1 MSHLRTP
8 LSQVKGLG
16 SAKEGTGHFWVQRL
30 TAIGLVPLIL
40 WLSFSIAALPGM
52 DYVSIREWISS
63 PFTSIMLILFL
74 IAGFY
79 HAKLGLQTVIED
91 YIGNHSTRTVMI
103 IIVSFLAT
111 ILAVTGVFSVLRI
124 AFAT

>member
-1 MSHLRTP
+1 MSNLRTP

-16 SAKEGTGHFWVQRL
+16 SAKEGTGHFWIQRL
-30 TAIGLVPLIL
+30 TAIALVPLVL
-40 WLSFSIAALPGM
+40 WLGFSIACLPGM

-63 PFTSIMLILFL
+63 PFTSILLILFV
-74 IAGFY
+74 ITGFY

-103 IIVSFLAT
+103 IVVSFLAA
-111 ILAVTGVFSVLRI
+111 ILAVTGVFSILRI

>member
-1 MSHLRTP
+1 MSNLRTP

-16 SAKEGTGHFWVQRL
+16 SAKGGSGHFWVQRL
-30 TAIGLVPLIL
+30 TAIGLVPLVL

-63 PFTSIMLILFL
+63 PFTSILLILFV
-74 IAGFY
+74 ITGFY

-103 IIVSFLAT
+103 IVVSFLAA
-111 ILAVTGVFSVLRI
+111 ILAVTGVFSILRI

>member
-30 TAIGLVPLIL
+30 TAIGLVPLVL

-103 IIVSFLAT
+103 IVVSFLAT

>member
-1 MSHLRTP
+1 
-8 LSQVKGLG
+8 
-16 SAKEGTGHFWVQRL
+16 
-30 TAIGLVPLIL
+30 
-40 WLSFSIAALPGM
+40 M

-63 PFTSIMLILFL
+63 PFTSILLILFV
-74 IAGFY
+74 ITGFY

-103 IIVSFLAT
+103 IVVSFLAA
-111 ILAVTGVFSVLRI
+111 ILAVTGVFSILRI

>member
-1 MSHLRTP
+1 MSNLRTP

-16 SAKEGTGHFWVQRL
+16 SAKEGTGHFWIQRL
-30 TAIGLVPLIL
+30 TAIALVPLVL
-40 WLSFSIAALPGM
+40 WLGFSIASLPGM
-52 DYVSIREWISS
+52 DYVSIRERISS
-63 PFTSIMLILFL
+63 PFTSILLILFV
-74 IAGFY
+74 ITGFY

-103 IIVSFLAT
+103 IVVSFLAA
-111 ILAVTGVFSVLRI
+111 ILAVTGVFSILRI

>member
-1 MSHLRTP
+1 MSNLRTP

-16 SAKEGTGHFWVQRL
+16 SAKEGTGHFWIQRL
-30 TAIGLVPLIL
+30 TAIALVPLVL
-40 WLSFSIAALPGM
+40 WLGFSIASLPGM

-63 PFTSIMLILFL
+63 PFTSILLILFV
-74 IAGFY
+74 ITGFY

-103 IIVSFLAT
+103 IVVSFLAA
-111 ILAVTGVFSVLRI
+111 ILAVTGVFSILRI

>member
-30 TAIGLVPLIL
+30 TAIGLVPLVL

-91 YIGNHSTRTVMI
+91 YIGNCLLYTSPSPRD
-103 IIVSFLAT
+103 S
-111 ILAVTGVFSVLRI
+111 
-124 AFAT
+124 

>member
-30 TAIGLVPLIL
+30 TAIGLVPLVL

-103 IIVSFLAT
+103 IAISFLAA

>member
-30 TAIGLVPLIL
+30 
-40 WLSFSIAALPGM
+40 
-52 DYVSIREWISS
+52 WISS

-103 IIVSFLAT
+103 IAISFLAA

>member
-1 MSHLRTP
+1 MNNLRTP

-16 SAKEGTGHFWVQRL
+16 SAKEGTEHFWVQRL
-30 TAIGLVPLIL
+30 TAIALIPLVL
-40 WLSFSIAALPGM
+40 WLGFSIAALPGM

-74 IAGFY
+74 VTGFY
-79 HAKLGLQTVIED
+79 HAKLGLQSVIED
-91 YIGNHSTRTVMI
+91 YVSSHSTRTGV
-103 IIVSFLAT
+103 IIVVNFLAA

>member
-30 TAIGLVPLIL
+30 TAIGLVPLVL

>member
-30 TAIGLVPLIL
+30 TAIGLIPLVL

-52 DYVSIREWISS
+52 DYISIREWISS

-79 HAKLGLQTVIED
+79 HAKLGLQTVLED

-103 IIVSFLAT
+103 IAISFLAT

>member
-1 MSHLRTP
+1 
-8 LSQVKGLG
+8 
-16 SAKEGTGHFWVQRL
+16 
-30 TAIGLVPLIL
+30 
-40 WLSFSIAALPGM
+40 M